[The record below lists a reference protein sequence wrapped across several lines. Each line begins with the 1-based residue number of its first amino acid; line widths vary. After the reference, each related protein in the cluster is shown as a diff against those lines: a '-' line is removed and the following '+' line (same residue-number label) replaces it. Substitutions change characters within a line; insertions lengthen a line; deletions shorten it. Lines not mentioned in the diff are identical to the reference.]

1 MSTITEKYTVNE
13 KMDDMQLQID
23 CLEDLATDLKS
34 VIRDYVYAVEK
45 GEDMQQAYAEFT
57 DKVEK
62 IAPGLLFSKAA
73 GDESC

>member
-13 KMDDMQLQID
+13 MIDDMQCQID
-23 CLEDLATDLKS
+23 CLEDLVTDLKS
-34 VIRDYVYAVEK
+34 VIRDYVHAVEK

-62 IAPGLLFSKAA
+62 TVPGMLFGQAE
-73 GDESC
+73 GDEPC